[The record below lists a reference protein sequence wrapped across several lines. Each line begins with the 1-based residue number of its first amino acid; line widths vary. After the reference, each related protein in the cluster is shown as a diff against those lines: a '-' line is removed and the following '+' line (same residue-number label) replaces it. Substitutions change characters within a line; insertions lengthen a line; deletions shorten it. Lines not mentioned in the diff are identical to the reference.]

1 MPSSMIPNQMKNV
14 LQQKL
19 QEKNKNIIALNKLQ
33 PDEKS
38 SSSVS
43 SSSLSSNSN
52 NNENNEIDAL
62 QRIAN
67 KARRE

>member
-1 MPSSMIPNQMKNV
+1 MIPNQMKNV

-19 QEKNKNIIALNKLQ
+19 QEKNKNIIALNKL
-33 PDEKS
+33 PDDKS

-52 NNENNEIDAL
+52 NENNEIDTL

-67 KARRE
+67 KARKE

>member
-14 LQQKL
+14 LHQKL
-19 QEKNKNIIALNKLQ
+19 QEKNKNIIALNKL

-52 NNENNEIDAL
+52 NNENSEIDEL
-62 QRIAN
+62 QRLAN